1 MIKQAVNARFVKDGV
16 RNTRADVPMYT
27 PEGKEVWS
35 ENDAGEEEKRG
46 GGKGRRRRGE
56 EGRRRREGEKEEG
69 RRRREGE
76 KEEGRRRREGKEK
89 KRGGGERLTIYI
101 ESQRQ
106 QCEYHDRLE
115 VEDSVYWVGES

>member
-69 RRRREGE
+69 RRRREG
-76 KEEGRRRREGKEK
+76 KEK